1 MHATI
6 SQIVLKHEYSHV
18 NVWGYMEILPLS
30 LASRTDTTITTVQ
43 TCQPPKGKKCE
54 VLNLELEK
62 VVRNG

>member
-18 NVWGYMEILPLS
+18 TVWGYMEILPLS
-30 LASRTDTTITTVQ
+30 LPSKTDTTITTLQ
-43 TCQPPKGKKCE
+43 NCQPPKGKKCE
-54 VLNLELEK
+54 ILNLELEK

>member
-6 SQIVLKHEYSHV
+6 AQIVLKHVYSHV

-30 LASRTDTTITTVQ
+30 SPSKTDTTITTLQ

-54 VLNLELEK
+54 ILNLELEK

>member
-1 MHATI
+1 MHARTA
-6 SQIVLKHEYSHV
+6 QIVLKHVNSHV
-18 NVWGYMEILPLS
+18 NVWGYMEILPLP

-54 VLNLELEK
+54 VLNLELEI

>member
-1 MHATI
+1 MHVRTA
-6 SQIVLKHEYSHV
+6 QIVLKHVYSHV
-18 NVWGYMEILPLS
+18 TVWGYMEILPLS

-54 VLNLELEK
+54 ILNLELEK